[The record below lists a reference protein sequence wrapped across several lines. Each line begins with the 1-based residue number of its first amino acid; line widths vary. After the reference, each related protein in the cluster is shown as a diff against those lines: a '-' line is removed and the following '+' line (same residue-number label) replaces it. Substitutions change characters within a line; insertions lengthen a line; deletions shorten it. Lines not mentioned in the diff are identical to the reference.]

1 MKAYVQILFDV
12 FGLQKSQ
19 GEAKK
24 IFFFF
29 WEDKYWPNWNLT
41 KEDKIPTQSWRVI
54 CDRLLSEL
62 AGDFASKK
70 ESSNFSVQ
78 KVGDM
83 LAFVEWFLGWDL
95 VVGHTGLG
103 QKILFPLASHQLVL
117 EEMMALVHE
126 FPTPFW
132 GNSDF

>member
-24 IFFFF
+24 NFFFF
-29 WEDKYWPNWNLT
+29 WEDRYWPNWNLT

-78 KVGDM
+78 KVGD
-83 LAFVEWFLGWDL
+83 
-95 VVGHTGLG
+95 
-103 QKILFPLASHQLVL
+103 I
-117 EEMMALVHE
+117 
-126 FPTPFW
+126 
-132 GNSDF
+132 